1 MKKTVIKI
9 GGGCLFNDVIS
20 RRPPGNKL
28 SLAFYWLDHA
38 TSLVAGASTKSFRKD
53 TRRAGLQHPEYM
65 PAEWHEF
72 VIHFFLL
79 QAPTSGEGDVVFIV
93 K

>member
-38 TSLVAGASTKSFRKD
+38 TSLVAGASTKSFRCLSNLHL
-53 TRRAGLQHPEYM
+53 ASLVLE
-65 PAEWHEF
+65 EF

>member
-1 MKKTVIKI
+1 MHKEAHEGI
-9 GGGCLFNDVIS
+9 
-20 RRPPGNKL
+20 P
-28 SLAFYWLDHA
+28 
-38 TSLVAGASTKSFRKD
+38 VARKD

-79 QAPTSGEGDVVFIV
+79 QAPTSGEGDVVFIALHGVVVCV
-93 K
+93 KQTGLKLVI

>member
-38 TSLVAGASTKSFRKD
+38 TSLVAGASTKSFRLSIQAVTQLWSESCSTCQTSRD
-53 TRRAGLQHPEYM
+53 
-65 PAEWHEF
+65 
-72 VIHFFLL
+72 FL
-79 QAPTSGEGDVVFIV
+79 F
-93 K
+93 